1 MQRGVSLIELIIGM
15 AIVAILLAV
24 AIPNFASSIQNTQI
38 RNTAEAIQNGL
49 SLARAEGVLRNTHVQ
64 FSLLA
69 GNSWTVQCE
78 TAIGGT
84 PPLCPGTS
92 PAATTPSS
100 IQAWTAGNS
109 NAAVTPASATLSF
122 NGLGKATAT
131 TLSPGTTATF
141 LVSSTAGACA
151 LQGGPMRCLRIVV
164 TSGGQVRMCD
174 PALASSDPQAC

>member
-24 AIPNFASSIQNTQI
+24 AMPSFTSSIQNSQI
-38 RNTAEAIQNGL
+38 RKTAEAIQNGL

-64 FSLLA
+64 FSLVA

-100 IQAWTAGNS
+100 IQNWNAGGS
-109 NAAVTPASATLSF
+109 NAAVTPATATLSF
-122 NGLGKATAT
+122 NGMGKVTAATLA
-131 TLSPGTTATF
+131 PGTTLTF
-141 LVSSTAGACA
+141 VISSTTGACTA
-151 LQGGPMRCLRIVV
+151 PTRCLNVVV